1 MECSQSKDRIQLAL
15 NAFKNGQFKTKKSAS
30 LAFDVPETTLR
41 RQLQGVASCSEKAAN
56 CQKLSNTGESTLL
69 SWILDMDKCGLPLQ
83 LSTIHHLA
91 QLLVSARHGSSQPVT
106 IGESWVNSNC
116 YIQRHPE
123 LKSKYILCLLDSRRC
138 AFLAGIEMNNRQHFS
153 HHACRDV
160 CLQWA

>member
-1 MECSQSKDRIQLAL
+1 MECESKEARIQLAV
-15 NAFKNGQFKTKKSAS
+15 NAFKKGQFKTIKAAA
-30 LAFDVPETTLR
+30 LAFDISKSTLGR
-41 RQLQGVASCSEKAAN
+41 RIQGTSSRAQKTAN
-56 CQKLSNTGESTLL
+56 CQKLSETEESTLS
-69 SWILDMDKCGLPLQ
+69 SWILDMDKRGLPLQ
-83 LSTIHHLA
+83 LSTIRHLA